1 MMSVLQEAVS
11 FEEGA
16 GVVCEVESRDPRCR
30 YGGWTNKKTDLSIAV
45 GQTGIFSSEE
55 IHNHDRCAKIWVSD
69 PHHDFKMPV
78 DYNKLF
84 VLLKRVVDAIDE
96 NKETRSPQVARLQ
109 LASVS
114 LVCYVKEI
122 SVEILSDQIDAEEEM
137 RRQERAELLTAQA
150 TESRV
155 LDILDT
161 AMKKLIRDIM
171 VTTSELKQAAGETA
185 RGLEAREMFRAA
197 AVDGAIQ
204 QARDGI
210 TECRTS
216 RQMQQTQELLGL
228 ASAG

>member
-1 MMSVLQEAVS
+1 VLFVRLRAGIHAAGT
-11 FEEGA
+11 GA
-16 GVVCEVESRDPRCR
+16 GQTRKLTCRLRLDKQEYSHPKRYITTTDARKFGFLILITTSRCP
-30 YGGWTNKKTDLSIAV
+30 S
-45 GQTGIFSSEE
+45 
-55 IHNHDRCAKIWVSD
+55 
-69 PHHDFKMPV
+69 
-78 DYNKLF
+78 
-84 VLLKRVVDAIDE
+84 LKRVVDAIDE